1 MRKCPNH
8 RADDQAVRHNGA
20 GCRQNGLVAQLVSA
34 VSRQQRRQRT
44 EYNVENRRRRVE
56 DVCNQAAHEQ
66 TGNRLRQHHRQHRER
81 FGETELNRP
90 IRDMRKQQRQRG
102 VERGDDGRET
112 EGTGGQQLLKH
123 RSTPFFAGVSG
134 TIVRQNPCPGAV
146 GKEVRCAPVRGFRA
160 RKYYIIFFPE
170 SQAENRAECTL
181 RPPVRV
187 TNFQGG

>member
-1 MRKCPNH
+1 MRKRPNH

-66 TGNRLRQHHRQHRER
+66 AGNRLRQHHRQHRER

-90 IRDMRKQQRQRG
+90 IRDRREQQRQRG

-123 RSTPFFAGVSG
+123 RSTPFFAGLLIPVPALSE
-134 TIVRQNPCPGAV
+134 RKSDAL
-146 GKEVRCAPVRGFRA
+146 RCAVSAQGITISYFFLN
-160 RKYYIIFFPE
+160 RK
-170 SQAENRAECTL
+170 
-181 RPPVRV
+181 
-187 TNFQGG
+187 